1 MHNKELVLSS
11 TSPYV
16 DAVLTVRWDE
26 NGSSSSTD
34 SNSTKSLSTQFN
46 VHRIVLSRL
55 SRFFMEEFKLLE
67 EQKIHNET
75 VLDSTKAEQDF
86 WTLDV
91 AFTGKKEKIY
101 FTLFPNLLDFLYG
114 KPLLAQ
120 DVRIK
125 VGLAPPGLQAPRQLT
140 LTLCPCSHCF

>member
-1 MHNKELVLSS
+1 M

-26 NGSSSSTD
+26 NGSSASTD
-34 SNSTKSLSTQFN
+34 PNSTKSLSTQFN

-55 SRFFMEEFKLLE
+55 SRFFMDEFKLLE

-75 VLDSTKAEQDF
+75 ALDSTNAEQHF

-114 KPLLAQ
+114 KPLQALE
-120 DVRIK
+120 VRSKIE
-125 VGLAPPGLQAPRQLT
+125 LDPPGLLAPHLLILT
-140 LTLCPCSHCF
+140 RFSYCHRL